1 MSIALYAEND
11 RGLPQEALF
20 GALQEAMEPYGTIKK
35 ALILPPDMTR
45 GNSYAGPIT
54 CRLYEMLGPDCQ
66 VDILPALGT
75 HMPMTREELETM
87 YPGIPLEKFIVHKW
101 REDVVKIGEVPASL
115 VREVSEGLMDEPIDV
130 EVNKRL
136 LDPSYDVVISVGQVV
151 PHEVVGMANYS
162 KNIFVGCGGFSMLNK
177 THFLGALYGM
187 ERMMGRDATPVR
199 RVFDY
204 AQEMLKQIPLLF
216 ILTVTSKREET
227 TCLDGLFIGTEREP
241 FEKAVALS
249 QEKNLVFLDKPLK
262 KVVCYLDPEEFKT
275 TWVGN
280 KSIYRTR
287 MAIADDG
294 ELIVIAPG
302 VHRFG
307 EDMENDALI
316 RKYGYLGR
324 DQVLAW
330 VKDPACG
337 DIAGNL
343 SVAAHL
349 IHGSSD
355 GRFRISYAAGHL
367 TKEEVEKAG
376 FAYLPL
382 DEALEK
388 YDIGKL
394 KDGFNDLN
402 GEEIFYVSNP
412 ALGLWAY
419 RERFFNQK

>member
-1 MSIALYAEND
+1 MSVAYYAENEH
-11 RGLPQEALF
+11 GLGEKTVFHALGEAI
-20 GALQEAMEPYGTIKK
+20 APYGTVKK

-54 CRLYEMLGPDCQ
+54 CRLYEMLGQDCQ

-75 HMPMTREELETM
+75 HMPMSEGEIGAM
-87 YPGIPLEKFIVHKW
+87 YPGIPAQRFIVHKW
-101 REDVVKIGEVPASL
+101 REDVVKIGEVPAAF
-115 VREVSEGLMDEPIDV
+115 VREVSEGLMDEAIDV
-130 EVNKRL
+130 EVNKHL
-136 LDPSYDVVISVGQVV
+136 LDPSYDLIVSVGQVV

-187 ERMMGRDATPVR
+187 ERMMGRDDTPVR
-199 RVFDY
+199 RVLDY
-204 AQEMLKQIPLLF
+204 AQGLLTDIPLLYV
-216 ILTVTSKREET
+216 LTVTSRQKDV
-227 TCLDGLFIGTEREP
+227 TCLDGLFIGTDRQP

-249 QEKNLVFLDKPLK
+249 QQKNLVFLDQPLK
-262 KVVCYLDPEEFKT
+262 KVVCYLEPEEFKT

-280 KSIYRTR
+280 KAIYRTR
-287 MAIADDG
+287 MAIADNG

-307 EDMENDALI
+307 EDMDNDALI
-316 RKYGYLGR
+316 RKYGYFGR
-324 DQVLAW
+324 DQTLAW
-330 VKDPACG
+330 VRDRACSDLG
-337 DIAGNL
+337 ENL

-355 GRFRISYAAGHL
+355 GRFRISYAPGHL
-367 TKEEVEKAG
+367 SQAEVENAG

-382 DEALEK
+382 EQALEK

-394 KDGFNDLN
+394 RDGLN
-402 GEEIFYVSNP
+402 TVDGEEIFYVSNP
-412 ALGLWAY
+412 ALGLWAH
-419 RERFFNQK
+419 RERFFQQ